1 MRIKKILDTI
11 GVVGNVLN
19 KTSNSKI
26 HTYSCDYL
34 NKKILSMEGKWTP
47 SIGAYN
53 EDTPNVSYIHRRG
66 FYKKIGNLIF
76 VEFYIRGKIS
86 ELNGSVNYAM
96 ITGLPFAAHGE
107 SALGQQA
114 LSKGVIYNLLDEEID
129 VTFCLEANTIRIM
142 KEQGTSAASM
152 QTTPSDGY
160 FDIGGSGCFIIE

>member
-86 ELNGSVNYAM
+86 ELNGSANYAI
-96 ITGLPFAAHGE
+96 ITGLPFAAHGD
-107 SALGQQA
+107 SYLGQQT
-114 LSKGVIYNLLDEEID
+114 LTKGVVYNFLADEID
-129 VTFCLEANTIRIM
+129 VTLCLESNIIRIM
-142 KEQGTSAASM
+142 KEQGKSSASM
-152 QTTPSDGY
+152 QVTPSDGY
-160 FDIGGSGCFIIE
+160 FEIGGSGCFIIE